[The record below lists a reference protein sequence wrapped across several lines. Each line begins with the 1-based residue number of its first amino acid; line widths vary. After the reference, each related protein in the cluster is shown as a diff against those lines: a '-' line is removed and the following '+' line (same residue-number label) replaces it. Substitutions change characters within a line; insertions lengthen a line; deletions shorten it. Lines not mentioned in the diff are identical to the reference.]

1 MSVKNTRNKTLR
13 HFDLKPLECFNH
25 LQLSTNREVLQR
37 FFWIQDHGNKLQPK
51 KEIALKIYHELSEK
65 YAMIPCPMK
74 GKQVSIN
81 GILKLDSE
89 YYRVAKNVKNYKHDE
104 PNFII

>member
-81 GILKLDSE
+81 VILI
-89 YYRVAKNVKNYKHDE
+89 A
-104 PNFII
+104 